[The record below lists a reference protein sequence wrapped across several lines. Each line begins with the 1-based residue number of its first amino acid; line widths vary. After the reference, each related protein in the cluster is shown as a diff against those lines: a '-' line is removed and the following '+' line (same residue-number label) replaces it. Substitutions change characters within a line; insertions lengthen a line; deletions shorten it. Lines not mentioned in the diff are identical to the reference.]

1 MYLISTLSDICT
13 AANTYEVKHVYNKK
27 GGKKKKRT
35 VGMMDVVVKN
45 QH

>member
-13 AANTYEVKHVYNKK
+13 AANTYEVKHVY
-27 GGKKKKRT
+27 GKKKKRT